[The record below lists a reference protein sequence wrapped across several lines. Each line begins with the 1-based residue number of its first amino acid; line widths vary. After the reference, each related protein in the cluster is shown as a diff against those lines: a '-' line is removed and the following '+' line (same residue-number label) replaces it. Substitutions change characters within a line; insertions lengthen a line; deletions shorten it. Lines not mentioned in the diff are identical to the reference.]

1 MTGFGSLY
9 SGMDDD
15 NFDYDKVYDPKE
27 VFGNF
32 GAKETQAPKVS
43 RPTVSRTE
51 TGVIVETRKSRSYKL
66 PY

>member
-1 MTGFGSLY
+1 MAGFGSLY

-27 VFGNF
+27 VFGRF
-32 GAKETQAPKVS
+32 GGEEAQSPKIS

-51 TGVIVETRKSRSYKL
+51 NGVIVERRKSRSYKL